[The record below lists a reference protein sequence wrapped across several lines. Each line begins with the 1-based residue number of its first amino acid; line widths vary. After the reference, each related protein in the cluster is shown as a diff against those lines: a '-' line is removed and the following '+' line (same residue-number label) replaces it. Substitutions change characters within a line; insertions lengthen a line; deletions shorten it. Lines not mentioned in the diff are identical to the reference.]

1 MSPLFPSKPEE
12 LFENLPFPE
21 RFVLWSIRLWVDGL
35 QSGCSIS
42 EKLQDAY
49 RLARVDDAYLDLDA
63 IMTIV
68 AISSSGPIDI
78 RCEQCASISDDEQIF
93 LHWLAISQAGFPNL
107 TDDVLFQGWM
117 PVAAVN
123 ATKPHLSQFTLKLQ
137 KAGLLLMFGSE
148 TDVSGYSR
156 RQLAAPDPVTA

>member
-1 MSPLFPSKPEE
+1 MSPLFPSKPEK

-21 RFVLWSIRLWVDGL
+21 RLALWSARLWVDGL

-42 EKLQDAY
+42 EQLQDAY

-63 IMTIV
+63 MMTIV

-93 LHWLAISQAGFPNL
+93 LRWLAISQSGFPNL

-117 PVAAVN
+117 PLEAVN

-148 TDVSGYSR
+148 TDISGYSR

>member
-12 LFENLPFPE
+12 LFENSPFPE
-21 RFVLWSIRLWVDGL
+21 RFALWSIRLWVDGL

-42 EKLQDAY
+42 EQLQDAY

-63 IMTIV
+63 MMTIV

-78 RCEQCASISDDEQIF
+78 RCEQCTSISDDEQIF

-123 ATKPHLSQFTLKLQ
+123 AAKPHLSQFTLKLQ
-137 KAGLLLMFGSE
+137 KAGLLLMFDSE
-148 TDVSGYSR
+148 TDISGYSR

>member
-1 MSPLFPSKPEE
+1 MSPFFRSKPEE
-12 LFENLPFPE
+12 IFENFPFPE
-21 RFVLWSIRLWVDGL
+21 RFGLWSIRLWVDGL

-68 AISSSGPIDI
+68 AISSSGSIDI
-78 RCEQCASISDDEQIF
+78 RCEQCASISEDEQIF
-93 LHWLAISQAGFPNL
+93 LHWLAISQAGFLNL
-107 TDDVLFQGWM
+107 RDNVLFQGWM
-117 PVAAVN
+117 PLEAVN

-137 KAGLLLMFGSE
+137 KAGLLLMFGAE